1 MNPRNEEMKNEVYRF
16 ICDFTE
22 ENGYS
27 PSYAEISSA
36 LGIAKS
42 TVSKFVTR
50 LSEEGAVEG
59 AGTRH
64 LFPCGMSPSVLHVPL
79 IGAIAC
85 GKPTLAVED
94 IEEYIPVPR
103 TRFSDG
109 KYFALTARGDSMCDV
124 GIQSGDTVIIKW
136 QNTANDGD
144 IVVAL
149 IDDGT
154 GDGERATLKRFFRD
168 TKNSRFVLHAENPA
182 YSDIILDEV
191 RIIGVAR
198 SVLHSL

>member
-1 MNPRNEEMKNEVYRF
+1 MNPRNEEMKTEVYRF
-16 ICDFTE
+16 ICDYTQ
-22 ENGYS
+22 ENGFS
-27 PSYAEISSA
+27 PSYAEISA
-36 LGIAKS
+36 VLGIAKS

-50 LSEEGAVEG
+50 LADEGAVEG
-59 AGTRH
+59 VGTRH
-64 LFPCGMSPSVLHVPL
+64 LFPCGMSPSVLQVPL
-79 IGAIAC
+79 IGAVAC

-103 TRFSDG
+103 SRFSDG

-136 QNTANDGD
+136 QSTANDGD

-168 TKNSRFVLHAENPA
+168 VKNERFVLRAENPA
-182 YSDIILDEV
+182 YADIVLEHV

-198 SVLHSL
+198 SVLHAL